1 MINPCLVLFGVVRL
15 GCGCVTFLVLL
26 CLILS
31 CPSKFVVIR
40 HNILSPMT
48 EEFRRSMGNP
58 NKCYS
63 AHKWDNIG
71 WDIGEVKS
79 VQKTGQNKGAFTVYY
94 KTEKTTYYHFLLSED
109 YGIDKSWV
117 ALIQK

>member
-1 MINPCLVLFGVVRL
+1 
-15 GCGCVTFLVLL
+15 
-26 CLILS
+26 
-31 CPSKFVVIR
+31 
-40 HNILSPMT
+40 MT

-58 NKCYS
+58 NKCYI
-63 AHKWDNIG
+63 AHKWNNIG